1 MKYIATIK
9 NISKNNKTIR
19 VYADTKKKV
28 FVIKI
33 KESGYRTEYIMKEQR
48 FSKLNNYDL
57 DLFEQLGIHAYFSY
71 NKNELESILSTIN
84 ELKPDIL
91 RYNLKELELDINREG
106 YIAAA
111 MGYIEQTR

>member
-1 MKYIATIK
+1 ME
-9 NISKNNKTIR
+9 
-19 VYADTKKKV
+19 D
-28 FVIKI
+28 
-33 KESGYRTEYIMKEQR
+33 
-48 FSKLNNYDL
+48 
-57 DLFEQLGIHAYFSY
+57 